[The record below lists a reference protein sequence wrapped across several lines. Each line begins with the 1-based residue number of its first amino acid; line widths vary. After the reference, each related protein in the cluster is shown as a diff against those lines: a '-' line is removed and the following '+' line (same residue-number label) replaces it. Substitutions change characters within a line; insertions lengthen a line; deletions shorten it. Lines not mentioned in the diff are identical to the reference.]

1 LVIYFYKLKNLLQLI
16 ILFDINSQKGSLKW
30 AETSK
35 TLHEMVQTRH
45 FRSSK

>member
-1 LVIYFYKLKNLLQLI
+1 MLN
-16 ILFDINSQKGSLKW
+16 INSQKGSLKW

-35 TLHEMVQTRH
+35 SLHEMVQTRH